1 MKKLWKRLVM
11 LGALVGC
18 MATAAWAG
26 NVEVDPLTD
35 NIKTNYAAEGYYET
49 VGPGIYVDEDGT
61 KIETKYEYHFDSA
74 GRIAWQKHT
83 VVPDV
88 VYYNTRYIYDQDGN
102 LIREV
107 SSNHDFSGFFGYT
120 GVYAYDEQG
129 RVLEYEYQ
137 SRTGYVMTISFTYEK
152 EKIIREEVING
163 ELYDKIEY
171 TLNEKKQIV
180 ARDVYKKRGDDSG
193 EFFLYSYD
201 KYTYDDNGNLVKAQ
215 TYIDDDVLSS
225 DLTFSYRENGQCIS
239 CESRSLGTKEY
250 DVENYEY
257 DENGNIVK
265 VTREV
270 YSGEGKITSTDSY
283 EYTYEKLAPVQDDSV
298 FTDVTDKNGFAYDA
312 IIWATET
319 GITKGT
325 TETTFSPRAQ
335 CTRAQMVTFLWR
347 AAGSPE
353 PTTTENPFTDVKEGA
368 YYKAILWAV
377 ENGITKGTSA
387 DKFSP
392 NAQCTRAQIVTF
404 IYRAAGEPE
413 VENGTNPFTD
423 VKGGAYYDAI
433 LWAVENGI
441 TNGTTATTFSPSTV
455 CNRGQGVTFLYRGIG
470 LY

>member
-26 NVEVDPLTD
+26 NVNVDIYGVDIYHYVFGYGDYVSITGATD
-35 NIKTNYAAEGYYET
+35 GYYHIRTTYPEAWAPLSQ
-49 VGPGIYVDEDGT
+49 V
-61 KIETKYEYHFDSA
+61 YHFD
-74 GRIAWQKHT
+74 K
-83 VVPDV
+83 
-88 VYYNTRYIYDQDGN
+88 
-102 LIREV
+102 
-107 SSNHDFSGFFGYT
+107 
-120 GVYAYDEQG
+120 
-129 RVLEYEYQ
+129 
-137 SRTGYVMTISFTYEK
+137 
-152 EKIIREEVING
+152 
-163 ELYDKIEY
+163 
-171 TLNEKKQIV
+171 
-180 ARDVYKKRGDDSG
+180 
-193 EFFLYSYD
+193 
-201 KYTYDDNGNLVKAQ
+201 NGNVAWMER
-215 TYIDDDVLSS
+215 IDGDHLMAV
-225 DLTFSYRENGQCIS
+225 
-239 CESRSLGTKEY
+239 SRYT
-250 DVENYEY
+250 Y
-257 DENGNIVK
+257 DENGNLLCRRDSSGISWEYTYDEQNRMLTEELTDGESSWK
-265 VTREV
+265 TL
-270 YSGEGKITSTDSY
+270 YSYEEGKIICDSLRNGKLFQQTEYTINAKGQVIKATTYDVGSDQLTKELYNMAEFTYDENDNLVSSKFYSCYDDKWQIAHYVYDENGKCLERTVEGSNISDHY
-283 EYTYEKLAPVQDDSV
+283 EYDDYGNMIDNGTHHTYEKLSPVQDDSV

-312 IIWATET
+312 IIWATEM

-377 ENGITKGTSA
+377 ENGITKGTTA

-413 VENGTNPFTD
+413 VEDGTNPFTD
-423 VKGGAYYDAI
+423 VKSGAYYDAI

-441 TNGTTATTFSPSTV
+441 TNGTTATTFSPNTV

>member
-26 NVEVDPLTD
+26 NVEVDIGPDSLGRGAQ
-35 NIKTNYAAEGYYET
+35 IQFAADGYHLMSYSSPNMENT
-49 VGPGIYVDEDGT
+49 
-61 KIETKYEYHFDSA
+61 IEYEYHFNKN
-74 GRIAWQKHT
+74 GLVAWEKDLNGVTQYT
-83 VVPDV
+83 
-88 VYYNTRYIYDQDGN
+88 YDENGN
-102 LIREV
+102 VIKAA
-107 SSNHDFSGFFGYT
+107 YT
-120 GVYAYDEQG
+120 GKRGVLNTKQMETYTYDEQG
-129 RVLEYEYQ
+129 RLSVYERNYYESYGTYQDAIHQKAEY
-137 SRTGYVMTISFTYEK
+137 TYEDHRVCVENVLQMDKDDYK
-152 EKIIREEVING
+152 ERNWIEYSFNEKNQVKTMTEYTV
-163 ELYDKIEY
+163 LYDEDCSESK
-171 TLNEKKQIV
+171 TT
-180 ARDVYKKRGDDSG
+180 
-193 EFFLYSYD
+193 FLYDENDNLIQEISAHGTTVSTTV
-201 KYTYDDNGNLVKAQ
+201 YTYDRNG
-215 TYIDDDVLSS
+215 
-225 DLTFSYRENGQCIS
+225 RCI
-239 CESRSLGTKEY
+239 KEEGSIYPWVY
-250 DVENYEY
+250 DY
-257 DENGNIVK
+257 DENGNVISIS
-265 VTREV
+265 EV
-270 YSGEGKITSTDSY
+270 YNADGQEVKQLLDQ
-283 EYTYEKLAPVQDDSV
+283 YTYEKLAPIQDDSV
-298 FTDVTDKNGFAYDA
+298 FTDVTDKDGFAYDA
-312 IIWATET
+312 IIWATEM

>member
-26 NVEVDPLTD
+26 NVEVDIGPDSLGEGAQIQFATD
-35 NIKTNYAAEGYYET
+35 GFYLISQDDPNAET
-49 VGPGIYVDEDGT
+49 
-61 KIETKYEYHFDSA
+61 IEYEYHFNKN
-74 GRIAWQKHT
+74 GLVAWKKDLNGVTQYT
-83 VVPDV
+83 
-88 VYYNTRYIYDQDGN
+88 YDENGN
-102 LIREV
+102 VIKAA
-107 SSNHDFSGFFGYT
+107 YT
-120 GVYAYDEQG
+120 GKRGVLNTKQMETYAYDEQG
-129 RVLEYEYQ
+129 RLLIYERNYYESYNTYQ
-137 SRTGYVMTISFTYEK
+137 DAIYQKAVYTYEDHRICVEDVLHMDK
-152 EKIIREEVING
+152 DDYTARER
-163 ELYDKIEY
+163 IEY
-171 TLNEKKQIV
+171 TFNEKNQVEAMKTCT
-180 ARDVYKKRGDDSG
+180 AYSDEDYG
-193 EFFLYSYD
+193 EPEETNFLYDENDNLIQETSARHTYV
-201 KYTYDDNGNLVKAQ
+201 YTYDKTG
-215 TYIDDDVLSS
+215 
-225 DLTFSYRENGQCIS
+225 RCI
-239 CESRSLGTKEY
+239 KEEGSFYYPRVY
-250 DVENYEY
+250 DY
-257 DENGNIVK
+257 DENGNVISIS
-265 VTREV
+265 EV
-270 YSGEGKITSTDSY
+270 YNADGQEVKQLLDQY
-283 EYTYEKLAPVQDDSV
+283 NYEKIAPVQDDSV

-312 IIWATET
+312 IIWATEM

-377 ENGITKGTSA
+377 ENGITKGTTA

-413 VENGTNPFTD
+413 VEDGTNPFTD
-423 VKGGAYYDAI
+423 VKSGAYYDAI

>member
-26 NVEVDPLTD
+26 NVEVNLDPLGGEVSIHGLADGFYVTSEK
-35 NIKTNYAAEGYYET
+35 NPGVSYAE
-49 VGPGIYVDEDGT
+49 
-61 KIETKYEYHFDSA
+61 YEYHFDKN
-74 GRIAWQKHT
+74 GRIAWKEQKSAEIT
-83 VVPDV
+83 VPGSERVI
-88 VYYNTRYIYDQDGN
+88 RYTYDTNGN
-102 LIREV
+102 IIKKA
-107 SSNHDFSGFFGYT
+107 SSRRNSGVAQKCLEKYT
-120 GVYAYDEQG
+120 YDEQG
-129 RVLEYEYQ
+129 RPQTYSYWLKPLVPTVESSYLARKVTYTYEEEQIVCKLTDDTSFGEGEYHAVDERLMEYQ
-137 SRTGYVMTISFTYEK
+137 
-152 EKIIREEVING
+152 
-163 ELYDKIEY
+163 
-171 TLNEKKQIV
+171 LN
-180 ARDVYKKRGDDSG
+180 DS
-193 EFFLYSYD
+193 
-201 KYTYDDNGNLVKAQ
+201 
-215 TYIDDDVLSS
+215 
-225 DLTFSYRENGQCIS
+225 
-239 CESRSLGTKEY
+239 
-250 DVENYEY
+250 
-257 DENGNIVK
+257 GNIVK
-265 VTREV
+265 KTEYALDENGATSISGVTDYSYDEENNLIGYIRTGLHPRECV
-270 YSGEGKITSTDSY
+270 
-283 EYTYEKLAPVQDDSV
+283 YTYNKSGRCIKSEDKYDGKVHTEEYQYDEYGNIIDDNTTIEKLSPVQDDSV

-377 ENGITKGTSA
+377 ENGITKGTTA

-413 VENGTNPFTD
+413 VEDGTNPFTD
-423 VKGGAYYDAI
+423 VKSGAYYDAI

-441 TNGTTATTFSPSTV
+441 TNGTTATTFSPNTV
-455 CNRGQGVTFLYRGIG
+455 CNRGQGVTFLYRGFG